1 MKTVTIDIEKFI
13 PLFQQCR
20 ITAKTHDAL
29 YRIENRTENME
40 MLIRIDGTEHRTL
53 FKVFEALALPKTTS
67 TGALNRTGRNM
78 KPAPATEK
86 KTSTGKKKSKFFYLY
101 DTTFCCDFI
110 VNNYYL

>member
-40 MLIRIDGTEHRTL
+40 MLILIDGTEHRTL
-53 FKVFEALALPKTTS
+53 FKVFEALGVAKDYIDWSIEQDWKEHETS
-67 TGALNRTGRNM
+67 TSDGKENQHRE
-78 KPAPATEK
+78 EK
-86 KTSTGKKKSKFFYLY
+86 K
-101 DTTFCCDFI
+101 
-110 VNNYYL
+110 